1 MDVLLYIGVGIGSYL
16 IGSVSPALII
26 SNAVARKD
34 IRNYGSGNAGTT
46 NMVRT
51 FGWQMG
57 MGTFLLDIA
66 KGVLCVLAGRYLAGS
81 PGLLI
86 AGICVVVGHNW
97 PVYYG
102 FKGGKGI
109 ATTMGVLFIITP
121 AITGITLAAA
131 VVIIL
136 VTRYV
141 SVASI
146 VGTIS
151 IAVVSCFLEQDIYI
165 KIATV
170 VLAALAVFGHRAN
183 IKRLIHGEEN
193 KLSFGSKKEK

>member
-86 AGICVVVGHNW
+86 ASICVVVGHNW
-97 PVYYG
+97 PC
-102 FKGGKGI
+102 I
-109 ATTMGVLFIITP
+109 MALR
-121 AITGITLAAA
+121 A
-131 VVIIL
+131 V
-136 VTRYV
+136 
-141 SVASI
+141 
-146 VGTIS
+146 
-151 IAVVSCFLEQDIYI
+151 
-165 KIATV
+165 K
-170 VLAALAVFGHRAN
+170 ALQPLWAFC
-183 IKRLIHGEEN
+183 L
-193 KLSFGSKKEK
+193 